1 MGRQE
6 RLWHGRSH
14 HCVWNHAG
22 STSGYVTSTDLN
34 DLLHLALL
42 FHFVYEICASPGEA
56 LLESNTVIDFVYCSP
71 SLRCVQ
77 TAQNILKGK
86 KSLLEKIWIWDSST
100 FTLWLLNFLSLVC
113 NRGLPRTYV
122 IKMSCDESCLCKQV
136 CSRTVSWR
144 CEWNRGFLNGPSG
157 FLGTLCLHGYLPL
170 TWLQPT
176 LVWTQHT
183 GDKQLRAKYS
193 EQWS

>member
-1 MGRQE
+1 MCFCCSAGRYVRSNLNMLPRQE

-100 FTLWLLNFLSLVC
+100 FTLWLLNFYLWYVTGVFQGPMWLRWAVMNRVC
-113 NRGLPRTYV
+113 VNRSAAG
-122 IKMSCDESCLCKQV
+122 Q
-136 CSRTVSWR
+136 
-144 CEWNRGFLNGPSG
+144 
-157 FLGTLCLHGYLPL
+157 
-170 TWLQPT
+170 
-176 LVWTQHT
+176 
-183 GDKQLRAKYS
+183 
-193 EQWS
+193 